1 MSPSLI
7 VSVLLVAGVSLAIWG
22 CKTSRSGYESAPY
35 SLALSDGDCELR
47 DYPEL
52 AIVRTPMSDAGGGA
66 DNAGFGKL
74 FRYITGNNKSQASIA
89 MTTPVF
95 ILQEPRVMA
104 FVLPAKSPL
113 DQVPAPLDSS
123 LRIEKIPAGRFAVLR
138 FSGSR
143 SAAKES
149 QAIALLNAWIAKND
163 LLAVKSPIFGYF
175 DPPWTPAFL
184 RRNEAM
190 LRVLKKQ

>member
-1 MSPSLI
+1 MSSSLI
-7 VSVLLVAGVSLAIWG
+7 VSVLLVAGVSLVIWG
-22 CKTSRSGYESAPY
+22 CKTFRSGYESAPY
-35 SLALSDGDCELR
+35 SVALSDGDCELR

-95 ILQEPRVMA
+95 ILQEPRAMA
-104 FVLPAKSPL
+104 FVLPAKSL
-113 DQVPAPLDSS
+113 LEQVPAPLDSS

-149 QAIALLNAWIAKND
+149 QSIALLNAWIAKNH
-163 LLAVKSPIFGYF
+163 LLAVESPIFGYF

-190 LRVLKKQ
+190 LRVMKKQ